1 MLQIGDR
8 GMPIADRCDI
18 LGILF
23 SKKGFPMRLCRFGDG
38 KLGLVQGGM
47 VRDVSAALAVLPA
60 VRYPFPAHDLFIEN
74 IDKVMEAV
82 NKLAAE
88 APSVPL
94 DAVQLHS
101 PVANPSKIIG
111 APVNY
116 QKHLDEVRSDAEL
129 HYDNQAHTAV
139 IHKTGLFLKACSSL
153 AGPSEGIALR
163 KLDRRNDHEV
173 ELAVIIGKRANNV
186 SSADALK
193 YVAGYSIGL
202 DVTIRGPEERSLRK
216 SPDSY
221 AVLGPWLVSAD
232 EIPDPGNLNLK
243 ISVNGE
249 QRQNSNT
256 KYMILGVPQLIE
268 FASAFYT
275 LNPGDVIMTG
285 TPEGVSPIQ
294 PGDHILATI
303 DGIGSMRVDVRAANE

>member
-1 MLQIGDR
+1 MQ
-8 GMPIADRCDI
+8 
-18 LGILF
+18 F
-23 SKKGFPMRLCRFGDG
+23 CRFGDG
-38 KLGLVQGGM
+38 RLGLVEDTT
-47 VRDVSAALAVLPA
+47 VRDVTAALDVLPSW
-60 VRYPFPAHDLFIEN
+60 RYPFPAYDLFIAN
-74 IDKVMEAV
+74 LDKIVDRARS
-82 NKLAAE
+82 LAPDS
-88 APSVPL
+88 PSLPVSGL
-94 DAVQLHS
+94 QLLS

-116 QKHLDEVRSDAEL
+116 QKHLEEVRSDAQL
-129 HYDNQAHTAV
+129 HQDNQAHTAV
-139 IHKTGLFLKACSSL
+139 IHKMGLFLKASSAL

-193 YVAGYSIGL
+193 YVAGYAIGL

-216 SPDSY
+216 SADSY
-221 AVLGPWLVSAD
+221 AVLGPWLVTAD
-232 EIPDPGNLNLK
+232 EIANPGNLNLK

-249 QRQNSNT
+249 ERQNSNT
-256 KYMILGVPQLIE
+256 QYMILGVPELIE

-275 LNPGDVIMTG
+275 LNPGDIIMTG

-294 PGDHILATI
+294 PGDKIVAMI
-303 DGIGSMRVDVRAANE
+303 EKIGAMEVQVRAAQ